1 MTIVGLQEANTMSE
15 EEFSLAHLEKHFAAC
30 LQNEEIR
37 KGTPL
42 YILTTQKAVQ
52 SVKVY
57 FF

>member
-1 MTIVGLQEANTMSE
+1 MSE

-42 YILTTQKAVQ
+42 YIQ
-52 SVKVY
+52 Y
-57 FF
+57 